1 MSLKTI
7 VKNAGWL
14 GLIQI
19 LNYLIPFLTLPVVT
33 RAFGPTVYGIL
44 ATFNAYAAYVTVI
57 VQYGFDF
64 TGVRAIA
71 RSRTDIF
78 ILSKTVSTIFGAQIL
93 LGAVALAGFFLALPV
108 IVPYGADYKFV
119 GLTVL
124 IQIFATAATPQWVF
138 VGLEQMRGFALAQ
151 FVFRTLAAALIIFS
165 VRAPDDL
172 LFYVNINCMAAVA
185 ILIVSLIVLGRH
197 HIRWQIPKLADLFLA
212 IRQGAYFFVS
222 KASISLYTTTTTLLV
237 AIVLGPT
244 AAGQFALA
252 DRIRIVA
259 ASIIG
264 PLNMAIYPLLFRV
277 TGRVET
283 DEEAR
288 IQRVFFLGILALS
301 ALISIGLF
309 VFAPLIIWLLAG
321 DAFHDAILLLRII
334 AFLPFIIT
342 LSTKLGYQTMIP
354 LHMDREFMW
363 IVISAALF
371 GITGLFI
378 LMKTVGLIGAALA
391 MLAVEIYVTV
401 VFAIAVQKRVSILAF
416 FFKKS

>member
-7 VKNAGWL
+7 VKNASWL

-19 LNYLIPFLTLPVVT
+19 LNYLVPFLTLPVVT
-33 RAFGPTVYGIL
+33 RAFGPTLYGIL
-44 ATFNAYAAYVTVI
+44 AALNAYAAYVTVI

-71 RSRTDIF
+71 HTRTDIST
-78 ILSKTVSTIFGAQIL
+78 LSKTVSTIFCAQLL
-93 LGAVALAGFFLALPV
+93 LGAVALAGFFVALPV
-108 IVPYGADYKFV
+108 IVPHGADYKFV
-119 GLTVL
+119 GLIVL

-138 VGLEQMRGFALAQ
+138 IGLEQMRGLAVAQ
-151 FVFRTLAAALIIFS
+151 SVFRTLAAALIIFS
-165 VRAPDDL
+165 IRAPDDL
-172 LFYVNINCMAAVA
+172 LLYVNINCIAAVA
-185 ILIVSLIVLGRH
+185 ILIISLIALGRH
-197 HIRWQIPKLADLFLA
+197 HIRWQIPSLTDLFSV

-237 AIVLGPT
+237 AIVLGPA
-244 AAGQFALA
+244 AAGAFALA

-264 PLNMAIYPLLFRV
+264 PLNMAIYPYLFRV
-277 TGRVET
+277 VGRVET
-283 DEEAR
+283 HEEAWT
-288 IQRVFFLGILALS
+288 QRVFFLGILALS

-309 VFAPLIIWLLAG
+309 VFAPLIIRLLAG
-321 DAFHDAILLLRII
+321 DAFRDAILLLRII

-342 LSTKLGYQTMIP
+342 LSTKFGYQTMIP
-354 LHMDREFMW
+354 LHMDRAFMW

-378 LMKTVGLIGAALA
+378 LMKTLGLTGAALS
-391 MLAVEIYVTV
+391 MLAIEIYVTV
-401 VFAIAVQKRVSILAF
+401 AFAIAVQQRVSILSF

>member
-1 MSLKTI
+1 LSLKTI

-44 ATFNAYAAYVTVI
+44 ATFNAYAAYVSVI

-71 RSRTDIF
+71 HSHTDILK
-78 ILSKTVSTIFGAQIL
+78 ISETVSTIFGAQIV
-93 LGAVALAGFFLALPV
+93 LGTVALAGFFAALPV
-108 IVPYGADYKFV
+108 IVPHGADYKLV
-119 GLTVL
+119 GLSVL
-124 IQIFATAATPQWVF
+124 VQIFATAATPQWAF
-138 VGLEQMRGFALAQ
+138 VGLEQMRSFALAQ
-151 FVFRTLAAALIIFS
+151 FVFRTLAAALIIFLI
-165 VRAPDDL
+165 RAPDDL
-172 LFYVNINCMAAVA
+172 LLYVNINCIAAVA

-197 HIRWQIPKLADLFLA
+197 HIRWQIPKLTDLFST
-212 IRQGAYFFVS
+212 IRQGAYFFFA

-244 AAGQFALA
+244 AAGNFALA

-259 ASIIG
+259 ASIIA
-264 PLNMAIYPLLFRV
+264 PLNMAIYPLLFRMAD
-277 TGRVET
+277 REET

-288 IQRVFFLGILALS
+288 TQRVFFLGILALS

-321 DAFHDAILLLRII
+321 DAFHEAILLLRII

-342 LSTKLGYQTMIP
+342 LSTKFGYQTMIP
-354 LHMDREFMW
+354 LHMDRKFMW

-371 GITGLFI
+371 GITVLFI
-378 LMKTVGLIGAALA
+378 LMKTLGLTGAAFA
-391 MLAVEIYVTV
+391 MLGVEIYVTV
-401 VFAIAVQKRVSILAF
+401 AFAIAVQKRVSILSF
-416 FFKKS
+416 FFRKS

>member
-1 MSLKTI
+1 L
-7 VKNAGWL
+7 
-14 GLIQI
+14 
-19 LNYLIPFLTLPVVT
+19 PFVT

-44 ATFNAYAAYVTVI
+44 ATFNAYAAYVSVI

-64 TGVRAIA
+64 TGVRAVA
-71 RSRTDIF
+71 RSHTDIF
-78 ILSKTVSTIFGAQIL
+78 ILSETVSTIFGAQIL
-93 LGAVALAGFFLALPV
+93 LGAVALAGFFVALPFV
-108 IVPYGADYKFV
+108 VPHGADFKFV
-119 GLTVL
+119 GLIVL

-138 VGLEQMRGFALAQ
+138 VALEQMRGFALVQ

-165 VRAPDDL
+165 IRAPDDL
-172 LFYVNINCMAAVA
+172 LLYVNINCIAAVA
-185 ILIVSLIVLGRH
+185 ILIISLIVLARH
-197 HIRWQIPKLADLFLA
+197 HIRWQIPKLADLFSA
-212 IRQGAYFFVS
+212 IRQGAYFFAS
-222 KASISLYTTTTTLLV
+222 KASISLYTTTTTLLI
-237 AIVLGPT
+237 AIVLGSA
-244 AAGQFALA
+244 AAGHFAVA
-252 DRIRIVA
+252 DRIRTVA

-277 TGRVET
+277 AGQET

-342 LSTKLGYQTMIP
+342 LSTKFGYQTMIP

-363 IVISAALF
+363 IVISAASF
-371 GITGLFI
+371 GITGYS
-378 LMKTVGLIGAALA
+378 VWLA
-391 MLAVEIYVTV
+391 PRSRCLLSKFT
-401 VFAIAVQKRVSILAF
+401 
-416 FFKKS
+416 

>member
-1 MSLKTI
+1 
-7 VKNAGWL
+7 L

-19 LNYLIPFLTLPVVT
+19 LNYLVPFLTLPVVT
-33 RAFGPTVYGIL
+33 RAFGPTIYGIL
-44 ATFNAYAAYVTVI
+44 ATFNAYAAYVSVI

-71 RSRTDIF
+71 RSHADIC

-93 LGAVALAGFFLALPV
+93 LGAVALASFLAALPV
-108 IVPYGADYKFV
+108 IVPHGADYKFV

-124 IQIFATAATPQWVF
+124 IQIFATAATPQWIF
-138 VGLEQMRGFALAQ
+138 VGLEQMRGLALAQ
-151 FVFRTLAAALIIFS
+151 FVFRTLAAALTIFL

-172 LFYVNINCMAAVA
+172 LLYVSINCIAAVA
-185 ILIVSLIVLGRH
+185 ILIISLIVLGRY
-197 HIRWQIPKLADLFLA
+197 HIRWQIPKLADLLSV

-252 DRIRIVA
+252 DRIRMVA

-264 PLNMAIYPLLFRV
+264 PLNMAINPSLFRV
-277 TGRVET
+277 VGRVET
-283 DEEAR
+283 EEEAR
-288 IQRVFFLGILALS
+288 TQRVFFLGILALS

-321 DAFHDAILLLRII
+321 DAFQDAILLLRII
-334 AFLPFIIT
+334 AFLPFVIT
-342 LSTKLGYQTMIP
+342 LSTKFGYQTMIP

-363 IVISAALF
+363 IVLSAAFL
-371 GITGLFI
+371 GITGVFI
-378 LMKTVGLIGAALA
+378 LMKTLGLTGAALA
-391 MLAVEIYVTV
+391 MLAIEIYVTV
-401 VFAIAVQKRVSILAF
+401 LFVIAVQKRVSILAF
-416 FFKKS
+416 FFGNS